1 MQWLIAKCTYLIIT
15 PIAVSGMVQLVWSGL
30 QLRQIFQC
38 FSDCEIAIPE
48 LRVAPVH
55 EGDVVE
61 QLPAQRQLP
70 VQLRVRERGAP
81 ALAVAVQ
88 LTQDTLGHHGLV
100 ADLGDIARN

>member
-1 MQWLIAKCTYLIIT
+1 M
-15 PIAVSGMVQLVWSGL
+15 
-30 QLRQIFQC
+30 
-38 FSDCEIAIPE
+38 
-48 LRVAPVH
+48 
-55 EGDVVE
+55 E

-100 ADLGDIARN
+100 ADLGDIARNR